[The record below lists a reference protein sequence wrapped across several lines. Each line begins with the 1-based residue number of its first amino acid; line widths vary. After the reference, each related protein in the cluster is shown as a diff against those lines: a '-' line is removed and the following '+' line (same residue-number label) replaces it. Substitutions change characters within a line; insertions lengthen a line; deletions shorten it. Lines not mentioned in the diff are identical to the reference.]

1 MYASVSDASALASAT
16 ESGLVRF
23 DPSPAV
29 LSPHPFLHCASFNGR
44 GQGGDS
50 RDAVLSQKRLVWT
63 GFFASPQLLGK
74 GGPWYRVL
82 LIACRF
88 EYFLWVMA
96 WKGWRRVTISWRRF

>member
-1 MYASVSDASALASAT
+1 MQSMYASVSDASALASAT
-16 ESGLVRF
+16 ESGSVRF

-29 LSPHPFLHCASFNGR
+29 LSPHPFLHFASFKMGV
-44 GQGGDS
+44 GGVGDS
-50 RDAVLSQKRLVWT
+50 RDAVLSQKGLVWT

-88 EYFLWVMA
+88 EYFY
-96 WKGWRRVTISWRRF
+96 G

>member
-1 MYASVSDASALASAT
+1 MQRACASVSDASALASAT

-29 LSPHPFLHCASFNGR
+29 LSPHPFLHFASFFKMDV
-44 GQGGDS
+44 GDS
-50 RDAVLSQKRLVWT
+50 GDAVLTQKGLVWT
-63 GFFASPQLLGK
+63 GFFGSPQLLGK

-88 EYFLWVMA
+88 EYFY
-96 WKGWRRVTISWRRF
+96 G